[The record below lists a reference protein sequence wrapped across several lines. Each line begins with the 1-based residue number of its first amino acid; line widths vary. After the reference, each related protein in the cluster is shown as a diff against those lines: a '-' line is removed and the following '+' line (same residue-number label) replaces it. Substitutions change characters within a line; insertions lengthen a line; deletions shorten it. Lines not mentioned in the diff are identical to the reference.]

1 MKIIVFDT
9 HHFEKSALVEANH
22 SFKHELHFLE
32 VRLTKDTAALAS
44 TFQCVCAFAN
54 DLLDET
60 CLNILK
66 DGGTKLI
73 ALRSAGFNNVDL
85 KAACQLGITVV
96 RVPEYSPYAVA
107 EHAVGL
113 MLSLNRRLYR
123 AYNRVRELNF
133 SLDGLVGFDMHGKT
147 IGIIGTG
154 RIGSAL
160 AHIMQGFGCKLLDHD
175 QAPNEVLRKTCAISY
190 VTLPELFKTSDIIS
204 LHIPLTS
211 KSRHIVDAKALAS
224 MKEGVMIINTG
235 RGALVDTKALISSLK
250 TGHIGFAGLDVYEE
264 EEGIFFED
272 HSQDML
278 QDDVL
283 ARLLTFPNVF
293 ITSHQGFLT
302 QEALA
307 NIARTTLQN
316 ISDFEASRPLK
327 NAIKFQ
333 PL

>member
-1 MKIIVFDT
+1 MKTIVFDT
-9 HHFEKSALVEANH
+9 HPFEESAMVAANH
-22 SFKHELHFLE
+22 RFKHDIHFLE
-32 VRLTKDTAALAS
+32 VRLTKDTAAIAAN
-44 TFQCVCAFAN
+44 FPCVCAFAN
-54 DLLDET
+54 DHLDKT

-66 DGGTKLI
+66 NGGTKII

-85 KAACQLGITVV
+85 KAADQLGLAIV
-96 RVPEYSPYAVA
+96 RVPEYSPYSVA

-123 AYNRVRELNF
+123 AYNRVREQNF

-147 IGIIGTG
+147 VGIVGTG

-160 AHIMQGFGCKLLDHD
+160 ARILQGFGCKILAHD
-175 QAPNEVLRKTCAISY
+175 QAPNEDLKKVCALSY
-190 VTLPELFKTSDIIS
+190 VTLPELFKNSDIIS
-204 LHIPLTS
+204 LHIPLTP
-211 KSRHIVDAKALAS
+211 KSRHIVDSKALAS
-224 MKEGVMIINTG
+224 MKKGVMIINTG
-235 RGALVDTKALISSLK
+235 RGALVDTKALISALK

-307 NIARTTLQN
+307 NIADTTLQN
-316 ISDFEASRPLK
+316 VADFEANRPLI
-327 NAIKFQ
+327 NEVKFQ
-333 PL
+333 SA